1 MKRYRNKIAVLFI
14 VSLTLTLKTSGKASI
29 LLGQTAEPTFNH
41 RGELVYIYKNN
52 EDKINLETLRPRP
65 EEDII
70 KTLSLKENTFS
81 PLIKKDQKEQIW
93 ITWEE
98 WDQDQ
103 SIIFLGRLEDDK
115 ITSSHL
121 VSDEQGFNLSPDLT
135 FDLNDNPWIVWSNY
149 KDGHYQIFV
158 KEIMT
163 KNTWLIY
170 SGFFSSASSPKII
183 IDFSNRAWVF
193 WSGKDNGEEE
203 IFYRIFDQYT
213 WSLTHRIN
221 QENEFPHL
229 GPSISLAQNGFIWIS
244 WSGYDGQDYE
254 IYCKFWDGKDW
265 SKIQKITD
273 NCQKN
278 DISPSLA
285 ITSKEIPV
293 VAWEQSEEKGSRV
306 YLKYLEHGSWSREIK
321 ISDEKGLNASPKIVA
336 EQERIGITWR
346 SQDEVVARLFFFQQL
361 SENNLPDEPPSQKQ
375 IIFNPT
381 LDEDKYIGFGDSI
394 TYGYINFEPAPEKG
408 YLPRLEILLDQ
419 NFGET
424 EVINEGWPGEI
435 TLNGLGRIESVA
447 ADHLAQY
454 LLLME
459 GTNDIVF
466 SKISMDTTAFNLEQM
481 VKKCIDFGVF
491 AAIATIIPRKDRKWD
506 NKFFRDRIF
515 YLNEKIRELAQ
526 EFPIPMVDQ
535 FNLFYYYPEEDG
547 GWKSLLSDYNHPTE
561 EGYQLMAEEWFEEI
575 KNFPFPPVNLQV
587 DRVYNEI
594 LFYREPG
601 NHLTWQDNPKIYDKS
616 NIRGYKIYRK
626 KTEEENDR
634 FELLEIIYS
643 RREYFDEDIITSVRY
658 TYSVS
663 TLRTDEMEGPC
674 SKPENDQ

>member
-1 MKRYRNKIAVLFI
+1 MNRHRNKIVILFI
-14 VSLTLTLKTSGKASI
+14 VSIILILKTTGKASI
-29 LLGQTAEPTFNH
+29 LLGQTAEPIFNH
-41 RGELVYIYKNN
+41 RGDLVYIYKNN
-52 EDKINLETLRPRP
+52 EGKINLETLRLRP
-65 EEDII
+65 EENII
-70 KTLSLKENTFS
+70 KTISLKENTFS
-81 PLIKKDQKEQIW
+81 PLIKKDRKEQIW

-98 WDQDQ
+98 WDHDQ
-103 SIIFLGRLEDDK
+103 SRIFLGRLEDDK

-121 VSDEQGFNLSPDLT
+121 VSDEKGFNLSPDLT

-163 KNTWLIY
+163 KNTWIIY
-170 SGFFSSASSPKII
+170 SGFFSSTSSPKII

-203 IFYRIFDQYT
+203 IFYRTFDQYT
-213 WSLTHRIN
+213 WSFTHSIN
-221 QENEFPHL
+221 QENEFPHFS
-229 GPSISLAQNGFIWIS
+229 PSIYLAQNGFIWIT

-254 IYCKFWDGKDW
+254 IYCKFWDGRGW

-273 NCQKN
+273 NYQKN
-278 DISPSLA
+278 DISPSLSV
-285 ITSKEIPV
+285 TSGEIPII
-293 VAWEQSEEKGSRV
+293 AWEQSGKNGSQV
-306 YLKYLEHGSWSREIK
+306 CLKYLEHGSWSKEIK
-321 ISDEKGLNASPKIVA
+321 ISHEKGLNTSPKVVA
-336 EQERIGITWR
+336 EEEKIGITWR
-346 SQDEVVARLFFFQQL
+346 SQDEVRARLFFFHQL
-361 SENNLPDEPPSQKQ
+361 SENNLPDESPSQTKT
-375 IIFNPT
+375 IFNSA
-381 LDEDKYIGFGDSI
+381 LQEDKYIGFGDSI
-394 TYGYINFEPAPEKG
+394 TYGYINLEPAPDKG

-435 TLNGLGRIESVA
+435 TLNGLGRIESVVT
-447 ADHLAQY
+447 DRLAQY

-466 SKISMDTTAFNLEQM
+466 SRISMDTTAFNLEQM

-491 AAIATIIPRKDRKWD
+491 PAIATIIPRKDRKWD

-515 YLNEKIRELAQ
+515 YLNEKIRDLAL

-575 KNFPFPPVNLQV
+575 KNFPFPPVNLQA

-594 LFYREPG
+594 LFYREAG

-616 NIRGYKIYRK
+616 NIKGYKIYRK
-626 KTEEENDR
+626 KTEDEDDH

-643 RREYFDEDIITSVRY
+643 RREYFDKDIISSTRY
-658 TYSVS
+658 TYSIS